1 MRGSLLPRAA
11 PPHLPHA
18 ARRWEALAA
27 TAPHRLLHSTTRV
40 WRCGRCLLL
49 RLTWVTAPQPSR
61 ATMMNALTSE
71 RSTHM
76 NAASRFQLFSIITKC
91 IRLFSDSK
99 VENKLAYIKK
109 ELQQIKKDNVAL
121 ARYINARRKKE
132 ETQRKEEAQ
141 KRWRSRPEGRR
152 WCWRRR
158 PMRAKAPRMSGLE
171 GSSSPRMVQDLS
183 LLLLAHIF
191 C

>member
-1 MRGSLLPRAA
+1 
-11 PPHLPHA
+11 
-18 ARRWEALAA
+18 
-27 TAPHRLLHSTTRV
+27 
-40 WRCGRCLLL
+40 
-49 RLTWVTAPQPSR
+49 
-61 ATMMNALTSE
+61 MMNALTSE

-132 ETQRKEEAQ
+132 EAQRKEEAQ